1 MKTDRRRNII
11 DQPGLVHSGSG
22 STLFTRI
29 KRALCRILGYTPEEN
44 IQQEFLDEISQI
56 FNEEKR
62 LKPALD
68 SVLHHLVQFGDF
80 SLAEIWLIGGDG
92 KQINLASSLSAS
104 EQAGTFYH
112 KSQTIRSFRMGEGLP
127 GSIWQK
133 GRIEVWD
140 RLDEHPSFVRREAAR
155 DAGLTSAL
163 GLPLIHHDQVIG
175 VLLFISDREYETLAY
190 YKDFFLNLETR
201 LGSELRRKQL
211 EEELARVFDTAPD
224 MIAMIDFEGVFKRIN
239 RAGCRM
245 LAYKTK
251 ELLGVP
257 FTELAHPEEQE
268 RLEILLNRLPVGD
281 SIIYFECRFLTKTK
295 EIVWLAWSCSI
306 SEEEELI
313 YAVAKDITEKKTLEQ
328 LVERSSQMA
337 QIGNWELDFNENG
350 DEETM
355 YWSPM
360 TRAILE
366 VGEQYNPSLTGGFEF
381 YEPESR
387 RRIEQAVE
395 QLIES
400 GKEFDE
406 ELLITTAN
414 GRSKWIRCIGQA
426 EHIGD
431 RCLKIFGSFQDI
443 HDYKVTQRELEEA
456 VEERNAILESIG
468 DAFFAVD
475 RDWVVTYWN
484 REAELLLE
492 RDRADILGKNLWDV
506 YPDAV
511 ELDFYS
517 QYHKAMETGETVRF
531 EEYYPEKK
539 KWFDVTAYPSE
550 NGLSVYFKDVSIRK
564 EAEVQVRQSNER
576 FEKVAQATNDA
587 IWDWNLEE
595 NTLYW
600 GGGFQKLFGYDLQK
614 ATHTLEAWSAHVHP
628 EDLPVVEES
637 LNRFLKTPKSTN
649 WVKEYRF
656 QKSDGTF
663 AYVIDRGLLIRDE
676 GGKPTRMVG
685 AMADIT
691 ERNAHEESLRELNES
706 LKKQTRELALS
717 NQELEQFAYVAS
729 HDLQEPL
736 RMVTGFL
743 TQLEKK
749 YADQLDD
756 RAQQYIDYA
765 VDGSR
770 RMRQIILDLLDYS
783 RVGKEETE
791 LEDVSI
797 QDLVDQVLVMQKE
810 RIRENSATIHAD
822 QLPVVRAPKGP
833 LLQVVHNLISNALK
847 YHRPGVSPEVWISVR
862 ETDEAWILSV
872 KDNGIGIP
880 DEYQEKIYVIFQRL
894 HGRDEYAGSGI
905 GLAIVKKI
913 ADNLGGSVR
922 VDSTPGEGSEFYFT
936 FPKQNR

>member
-1 MKTDRRRNII
+1 M
-11 DQPGLVHSGSG
+11 G
-22 STLFTRI
+22 
-29 KRALCRILGYTPEEN
+29 RILGYKPDRDL
-44 IQQEFLDEISQI
+44 QQEFLDEISQI

-68 SVLHHLVQFGDF
+68 SVLHHLVQFGEF

-92 KQINLASSLSAS
+92 KQINLASSLAES
-104 EQAGTFYH
+104 EPTGIFYH

-127 GSIWQK
+127 GTVWQND
-133 GRIEVWD
+133 RIEVWD

-155 DAGLTSAL
+155 EAGLISAL

-175 VLLFISDREYETLAY
+175 VLLFLSDREYEALAY

-224 MIAMIDFEGVFKRIN
+224 MIAMVDFDGVFKRIN

-245 LAYKTK
+245 LAYKAK

-268 RLEILLNRLPVGD
+268 RLESLLNRLPVGE
-281 SIIYFECRFLTKTK
+281 SVIYFEGRFLTKTGD
-295 EIVWLAWSCSI
+295 IVWLDWSCSI

-313 YAVAKDITEKKTLEQ
+313 YVVAKDITEKKTLEQ

-337 QIGNWELDFNENG
+337 QIGNWELDFSEDG
-350 DEETM
+350 DGDSM

-360 TRAILE
+360 TREILE
-366 VGEQYNPSLTGGFEF
+366 VDDEYNPSLTGGFEF

-387 RRIEQAVE
+387 QRIQQAVE
-395 QLIES
+395 QLIET
-400 GKEFDE
+400 GEEFDE
-406 ELLITTAN
+406 DLLITTAR
-414 GRSKWIRCIGQA
+414 GLQKWIRCIGQA

-431 RCLKIFGSFQDI
+431 RCLKIYGSFQDI
-443 HDYKVTQRELEEA
+443 HDHKVTELELEQA
-456 VEERNAILESIG
+456 VEERNAILESIR

-492 RDRADILGKNLWDV
+492 NNRSEIVGKNLWEV

-517 QYHKAMETGETVRF
+517 QYQKAMKTGETVRF
-531 EEYYPEKK
+531 EEYYPGKEI
-539 KWFDVTAYPSE
+539 WLDVTAYPSE
-550 NGLSVYFKDVSIRK
+550 NSLSVYFRDVSTRK
-564 EAEVQVRQSNER
+564 
-576 FEKVAQATNDA
+576 K
-587 IWDWNLEE
+587 
-595 NTLYW
+595 
-600 GGGFQKLFGYDLQK
+600 
-614 ATHTLEAWSAHVHP
+614 
-628 EDLPVVEES
+628 
-637 LNRFLKTPKSTN
+637 
-649 WVKEYRF
+649 
-656 QKSDGTF
+656 
-663 AYVIDRGLLIRDE
+663 
-676 GGKPTRMVG
+676 
-685 AMADIT
+685 ADIQ
-691 ERNAHEESLRELNES
+691 LRQFNES
-706 LKKQTRELALS
+706 LQKQARELELS

-749 YADQLDD
+749 YAGQLDD
-756 RAQQYIDYA
+756 RARQYIDYA
-765 VDGSR
+765 VDGAR

-783 RVGKEETE
+783 RVGREELE

-797 QDLVDQVLVMQKE
+797 QDLVDQVLVVQKE
-810 RIRENSATIHAD
+810 RIRESSATIHTD
-822 QLPVVRAPKGP
+822 HLPVVRGPRGP
-833 LLQVVHNLISNALK
+833 LLQVLHNLISNALK
-847 YHRPGVSPEVWISVR
+847 YHRPGVPPEVRVTVR
-862 ETDEAWILSV
+862 ETDEDWTLSV
-872 KDNGIGIP
+872 KDNGIGISE
-880 DEYQEKIYVIFQRL
+880 EYREKIYIIFQRL
-894 HGRDEYAGSGI
+894 HARDEYPGSGI

-913 ADNLGGSVR
+913 ADNLGGSIR
-922 VDSTPGEGSEFYFT
+922 VDSSPGKGSQFHFT